1 MNSDSQPKIIPD
13 GSYLS
18 KRGYVVKKD
27 SISKE
32 ELQYLK
38 KHLRATPLQDE
49 KYATYNNEDSS
60 YQIYTETKNKLYLPK
75 MYGIKRYG
83 DPKRY
88 IPNYIGKDWESDND
102 LQFVGNLFPNQ
113 IEPVNSLLNAC
124 KTLGGGILKAG
135 TGTGKCHKIDTPIL
149 MFDGKIKLVQ
159 DVAVGDLLMGD
170 DSTPRRVLSLARGR
184 DIMYDIIPVKGE
196 TYTVNQEHI
205 LCLRISSK
213 PRVELRKRKLK
224 GKNNDEKEDKRKRE
238 GQGYS
243 WQVVWFENLKFRTRG
258 FLDKTMAN
266 NFCKSIDQQS
276 IVEIP
281 VRDYLKL
288 PKQIK
293 HVLKGYKVAVN
304 FAERPVDFDPYI
316 IGLWLGD
323 GTSLYSQITNQD
335 SKILHYLKN
344 TLPKF
349 DCYLQHKSEYVY
361 NINGSI
367 PVKRNSNKFLNELK
381 DKNLL
386 GNKHIPDIYKYNSR
400 DNRLRLLAGLID
412 SDGYLDN
419 STFDIIQKS
428 EKIIDDIIFL
438 ARSLGF
444 ACYKSRQKKGCYY
457 KGEYRENYYY
467 RISISGNTS
476 EIPTLCSRKQ
486 AKPRR
491 QIKNVLNTGIT
502 VKRLGVDNYYGFE
515 IDGNSRYLLGD
526 FTVTHNTLMSVHI
539 ISKLRVKTIVVV
551 NKIPLMRQWESELK
565 RFIPGITVGFIQGQK
580 NVSVEGADVVIAM
593 LQSLAR
599 VEYPDSL
606 FEDFSLAIID
616 EIHNTSS
623 RVFSQVLG
631 KLCCR
636 YTIGLSAT
644 PKRSDGCEYVF
655 KYHIGD
661 IVHESDVKRSGLPP
675 VLKYIKID
683 SSEYNEISVV
693 NRFTGQKQ
701 IQFTSMLSELIT
713 MPKRNRLILELIKD
727 LVTTDNRKV
736 LVLSD
741 RREHLKNL
749 KTDLDKDL
757 SVDFTYGL
765 FLGQMKQKD
774 LQLSRASQVIFA
786 TFSAFGEGVS
796 EKDLDTLILITPK
809 KFVGHLKNSVKNE
822 SGKLEQIVGRIFR
835 KDHTD
840 KNPLIVDL
848 HDNFSVYK
856 NQSAQRR
863 TFYKQHFTNA
873 KTIYNQINLDEYETN
888 DIKISCIKQTKTT
901 GQIQENEDVNQ
912 TEQLLKHCVIED

>member
-1 MNSDSQPKIIPD
+1 MNSDTQPKIIPD

-32 ELQYLK
+32 ELQYVK

-49 KYATYNNEDSS
+49 KYNNYNNDDSS
-60 YQIYTETKNKLYLPK
+60 YPIYTETKNKLYLPK

-135 TGTGKCHKIDTPIL
+135 TGTGK
-149 MFDGKIKLVQ
+149 
-159 DVAVGDLLMGD
+159 
-170 DSTPRRVLSLARGR
+170 
-184 DIMYDIIPVKGE
+184 
-196 TYTVNQEHI
+196 
-205 LCLRISSK
+205 
-213 PRVELRKRKLK
+213 
-224 GKNNDEKEDKRKRE
+224 
-238 GQGYS
+238 
-243 WQVVWFENLKFRTRG
+243 
-258 FLDKTMAN
+258 
-266 NFCKSIDQQS
+266 
-276 IVEIP
+276 
-281 VRDYLKL
+281 
-288 PKQIK
+288 
-293 HVLKGYKVAVN
+293 
-304 FAERPVDFDPYI
+304 
-316 IGLWLGD
+316 
-323 GTSLYSQITNQD
+323 
-335 SKILHYLKN
+335 
-344 TLPKF
+344 
-349 DCYLQHKSEYVY
+349 
-361 NINGSI
+361 
-367 PVKRNSNKFLNELK
+367 
-381 DKNLL
+381 
-386 GNKHIPDIYKYNSR
+386 
-400 DNRLRLLAGLID
+400 
-412 SDGYLDN
+412 
-419 STFDIIQKS
+419 
-428 EKIIDDIIFL
+428 
-438 ARSLGF
+438 
-444 ACYKSRQKKGCYY
+444 
-457 KGEYRENYYY
+457 
-467 RISISGNTS
+467 
-476 EIPTLCSRKQ
+476 
-486 AKPRR
+486 
-491 QIKNVLNTGIT
+491 
-502 VKRLGVDNYYGFE
+502 
-515 IDGNSRYLLGD
+515 
-526 FTVTHNTLMSVHI
+526 TLMSVHI

-713 MPKRNRLILELIKD
+713 MPKRNRIILELIKD
-727 LVTTDNRKV
+727 LVTNDNRKV

-901 GQIQENEDVNQ
+901 GQIQENEDVNK

>member
-1 MNSDSQPKIIPD
+1 MNSDSSTGKALIPIPD

-18 KRGYVVKKD
+18 KRGYVVKKESLTSD
-27 SISKE
+27 EIKH
-32 ELQYLK
+32 LK
-38 KHLRATPLQDE
+38 THLRATPLQDE

-60 YQIYTETKNKLYLPK
+60 YPIYTETKNKLYLPK
-75 MYGIKRYG
+75 MYGIRRYG

-88 IPNYIGKDWESDND
+88 IPNYIGKDWQSGNGND
-102 LQFVGNLFPNQ
+102 LQFAGNLFPNQ

-124 KTLGGGILKAG
+124 KTLGGGILKAA
-135 TGTGKCHKIDTPIL
+135 TGVGK
-149 MFDGKIKLVQ
+149 
-159 DVAVGDLLMGD
+159 
-170 DSTPRRVLSLARGR
+170 
-184 DIMYDIIPVKGE
+184 
-196 TYTVNQEHI
+196 
-205 LCLRISSK
+205 
-213 PRVELRKRKLK
+213 
-224 GKNNDEKEDKRKRE
+224 
-238 GQGYS
+238 
-243 WQVVWFENLKFRTRG
+243 
-258 FLDKTMAN
+258 
-266 NFCKSIDQQS
+266 
-276 IVEIP
+276 
-281 VRDYLKL
+281 
-288 PKQIK
+288 
-293 HVLKGYKVAVN
+293 
-304 FAERPVDFDPYI
+304 
-316 IGLWLGD
+316 
-323 GTSLYSQITNQD
+323 
-335 SKILHYLKN
+335 
-344 TLPKF
+344 
-349 DCYLQHKSEYVY
+349 
-361 NINGSI
+361 
-367 PVKRNSNKFLNELK
+367 
-381 DKNLL
+381 
-386 GNKHIPDIYKYNSR
+386 
-400 DNRLRLLAGLID
+400 
-412 SDGYLDN
+412 
-419 STFDIIQKS
+419 
-428 EKIIDDIIFL
+428 
-438 ARSLGF
+438 
-444 ACYKSRQKKGCYY
+444 
-457 KGEYRENYYY
+457 
-467 RISISGNTS
+467 
-476 EIPTLCSRKQ
+476 
-486 AKPRR
+486 
-491 QIKNVLNTGIT
+491 
-502 VKRLGVDNYYGFE
+502 
-515 IDGNSRYLLGD
+515 
-526 FTVTHNTLMSVHI
+526 TLMSVNI

-606 FEDFSLAIID
+606 FEDFQLLIVD

-675 VLKYIKID
+675 FLKFVKID

-701 IQFTSMLSELIT
+701 IQFTSMLTELIT
-713 MPKRNRLILELIKD
+713 MSKRNRLILELIKD
-727 LVTTDNRKV
+727 LVRTDNRKV

-749 KTDLDKDL
+749 KTDFDKDL

-809 KFVGHLKNSVKNE
+809 KFIGHLKNSIKAE

-873 KTIYNQINLDEYETN
+873 KTVYTQINLDEYEID
-888 DIKISCIKQTKTT
+888 DIKVSCIKQTKTT
-901 GQIQENEDVNQ
+901 GQIQENEDVDETSKTQ
-912 TEQLLKHCVIED
+912 QLLKHCVIED